1 MVAFAF
7 LIFFRKLDEKSK
19 AHLLLDRKLATAEA
33 KIVRLESEV
42 VELRDS
48 NEKLIEDHK
57 SLATILKK
65 QPSSKNLENHLEN
78 ELVKAHTYIG
88 GLEKSCGKIKEKYTT
103 KLR

>member
-1 MVAFAF
+1 M
-7 LIFFRKLDEKSK
+7 LCRKLDEKSK
-19 AHLLLDRKLATAEA
+19 AHLSLERKLATAEA
-33 KIVRLESEV
+33 KIVRLQSEV
-42 VELRDS
+42 AELRDS
-48 NEKLIEDHK
+48 NEKLIDDHK